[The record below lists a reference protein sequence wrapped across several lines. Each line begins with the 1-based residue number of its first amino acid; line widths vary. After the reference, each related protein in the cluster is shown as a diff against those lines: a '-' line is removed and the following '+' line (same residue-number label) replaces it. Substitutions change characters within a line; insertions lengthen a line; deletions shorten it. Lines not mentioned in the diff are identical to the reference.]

1 MIKNSLLKSK
11 QSKSEYGDEMMLGSN
26 KLELQSVEGNRS
38 DHRSDEEEKTDKMED
53 ILKLIAEY
61 RREYGN
67 SVEEYENMRNKI
79 KHDL

>member
-38 DHRSDEEEKTDKMED
+38 DHRSDEEKTDKMED